1 MSRKTSIQDG
11 EGTGKNAVVDPG
23 GYLYVQPAPFPPDD
37 NRDIQLIYRQF
48 LTLNGDGT
56 TSDMLVDGSTTP
68 QLFTIPGKP
77 NNDIYITSLSFVI
90 AGDGLVLG
98 NDFAGSGSPLTN
110 GCRLYYED
118 SNGEVNIGTN
128 LQTNFDFIRLCQGNP
143 AFADPTLGPFIAD
156 NIAGASGK
164 GSTPADGIIPVLNFR
179 DVFGFQ
185 YGLKIARNTTH
196 QLALEI
202 NDNLTTGLGL
212 NAAFNIIAYG
222 FERKQG

>member
-11 EGTGKNAVVDPG
+11 EGTGRNAVVDPG

-56 TSDMLVDGSTTP
+56 TSDMLVDGSITP
-68 QLFTIPGKP
+68 QIFTIPGKP

-118 SNGEVNIGTN
+118 SNGEVNIGTS

-196 QLALEI
+196 QLALEV

>member
-1 MSRKTSIQDG
+1 MSRRTTIQDG
-11 EGTGKNAVVDPG
+11 EGTGKNAQVDPG
-23 GYLYVQPAPFPPDD
+23 GYLFVQPAPFPPDD

-56 TSDMLVDGSTTP
+56 TSDMLVDGSVTS
-68 QLFTIPGKP
+68 QIFTIPGKP

-164 GSTPADGIIPVLNFR
+164 GVTPADGIIPVLSFR

>member
-1 MSRKTSIQDG
+1 MSRRTTIQDG
-11 EGTGKNAVVDPG
+11 EGTGKNAQVDPG
-23 GYLYVQPAPFPPDD
+23 GYLFVQPAPFPPDD

-56 TSDMLVDGSTTP
+56 TIDMLVDGSVTP
-68 QLFTIPGKP
+68 QIFTIPGKP
-77 NNDIYITSLSFVI
+77 DNDIYITSLSFVI

-98 NDFAGSGSPLTN
+98 NDFAGSGTALTN
-110 GCRLYYED
+110 GMRLYYED
-118 SNGEVNIGTN
+118 SNGEVNIGTS

-156 NIAGASGK
+156 NIAGSSGK

-185 YGLKIARNTTH
+185 YGLKIARNTNNR
-196 QLALEI
+196 LVLEV

>member
-1 MSRKTSIQDG
+1 MSRRTSIQDG
-11 EGTGKNAVVDPG
+11 EGTGKNATVDPG

-56 TSDMLVDGSTTP
+56 TSEMTVDGSTTS
-68 QLFTIPGKP
+68 QLFYIQGQPEK
-77 NNDIYITSLSFVI
+77 DIYITSLSFVI
-90 AGDGLVLG
+90 AGAGIALG
-98 NDFAGSGSPLTN
+98 NDFAGSGTLLTN

-118 SNGEVNIGTN
+118 LNGEVNIGTQ
-128 LQTNFDFIRLCQGNP
+128 LQSNFDFIRLCQGVP
-143 AFADPTLGPFIAD
+143 AFADPTLGPFIAPS
-156 NIAGASGK
+156 IEGASGK

-185 YGLKIARNTTH
+185 YGLKIARNTNNR
-196 QLALEI
+196 LVLEI

-212 NAAFNIIAYG
+212 NAAFNVIAYG
-222 FERKQG
+222 FERKEG

>member
-1 MSRKTSIQDG
+1 MSRRTTIQDG
-11 EGTGKNAVVDPG
+11 EGTGKNAIVDPG
-23 GYLYVQPAPFPPDD
+23 GYLFVQPAPFPPDD

-56 TSDMLVDGSTTP
+56 TSDMLVDGSTTS
-68 QLFTIPGKP
+68 QIFTIPGKP

-118 SNGEVNIGTN
+118 SNGEVNIGTS

-185 YGLKIARNTTH
+185 YGLKIARNTTNR
-196 QLALEI
+196 LVLEV

-222 FERKQG
+222 FERKEG

>member
-1 MSRKTSIQDG
+1 MSRRTSIQDG

-56 TSDMLVDGSTTP
+56 TSDMLVDGSITS
-68 QLFTIPGKP
+68 QIFTIPGKP

-90 AGDGLVLG
+90 AGDGLALG

-118 SNGEVNIGTN
+118 SNGEVNIGTS

-143 AFADPTLGPFIAD
+143 AFADPTLGPFIAND
-156 NIAGASGK
+156 IAGASGK
-164 GSTPADGIIPVLNFR
+164 GSTPADGILPVLNFR

-185 YGLKIARNTTH
+185 YGLKIARSTTH

-212 NAAFNIIAYG
+212 NAAFNVIAYG